1 MISIPKMLASFNKIV
16 VQVENADFSK
26 SLVKKCGLAHE
37 LNKKKLALEFWH
49 SATCSILGKWIG
61 LVWYQF
67 FSPYSSE
74 VKELQILLFGGALV
88 GLYEGLLSF

>member
-49 SATCSILGKWIG
+49 SATCSILGK
-61 LVWYQF
+61 
-67 FSPYSSE
+67 
-74 VKELQILLFGGALV
+74 
-88 GLYEGLLSF
+88 

>member
-1 MISIPKMLASFNKIV
+1 MWLKSFGEHGNNLTVICPSLFSMISIPKMLASFNKIV

-49 SATCSILGKWIG
+49 SATCSILGK
-61 LVWYQF
+61 
-67 FSPYSSE
+67 
-74 VKELQILLFGGALV
+74 
-88 GLYEGLLSF
+88 